1 MTPVLWIFPVPAVS
15 SALVLGP
22 QRLALELLPCASPF
36 LFSFKLFISLC
47 LKFGFAVALL
57 PGKSHGQRSLVG
69 YSPWSR
75 EELDVSEHTHED
87 PHKRQNHDSF
97 CVLTVVVIRISR

>member
-1 MTPVLWIFPVPAVS
+1 M
-15 SALVLGP
+15 
-22 QRLALELLPCASPF
+22 
-36 LFSFKLFISLC
+36 
-47 LKFGFAVALL
+47 
-57 PGKSHGQRSLVG
+57 G